1 MNKLIIIL
9 ILILI
14 IYTSCYFIFNEEIS
28 ILQLKKNKLKIE
40 NLLSKQPIIIEDNI
54 DNKFIKETFKYNII
68 SEYKAKKIWE
78 RTNYKYTII
87 YSLKD
92 TTIFISNPKELK
104 TKIPNKKDIIIEIKL
119 KKGRSIIIPFKWYY
133 SLENKNYVRIY
144 GIDDY
149 ITYIFGTI
157 F

>member
-1 MNKLIIIL
+1 MTLFLESYL
-9 ILILI
+9 ILIV
-14 IYTSCYFIFNEEIS
+14 IS
-28 ILQLKKNKLKIE
+28 ILTITIGFLFNFLKNE
-40 NLLSKQPIIIEDNI
+40 NIASYLTSGVIIIPSFYAI
-54 DNKFIKETFKYNII
+54 YI
-68 SEYKAKKIWE
+68 
-78 RTNYKYTII
+78 TNF
-87 YSLKD
+87 

-119 KKGRSIIIPFKWYY
+119 KKGRTLIVPFKWYY
-133 SLENKNYVRIY
+133 SLENKNYVKIY